1 MFDIGTKQEKEDME
15 KQKYKFEEYEEMPE
29 KEMLSMEKEM
39 LGIYIS
45 GHPLEKMR
53 EQIMHSTNINSL
65 DLSKIAEQAD
75 TTNIEENTQQI
86 QTTKPKFV
94 DGQKVKYA
102 GIITSIKKKYT
113 KNNKIMAFITIEDL
127 YGTAEII
134 AFENAVVNAGKSLIE
149 ENIVVVDGRL
159 SIRDDQEPTIIA
171 NEIKDL
177 GEKSW
182 IITFIY
188 SILII
193 VLGGYFI
200 VNPLS
205 GATTVTSFIG
215 IILCIYAVLDIIDCV
230 IIKVKV
236 KNFKKDLDKIE
247 NNVVDEQ

>member
-1 MFDIGTKQEKEDME
+1 MLKKVFNISIISSLLLFLFGLVLAVNAEGFIKSITVAIGVVLLLIGVFPVIDYFRYRKEG
-15 KQKYKFEEYEEMPE
+15 
-29 KEMLSMEKEM
+29 
-39 LGIYIS
+39 LGASVGIIS
-45 GHPLEKMR
+45 GIFSIVCGLMLL
-53 EQIMHSTNINSL
+53 INE
-65 DLSKIAEQAD
+65 DLLMILIPVFIGVWMII
-75 TTNIEENTQQI
+75 N
-86 QTTKPKFV
+86 
-94 DGQKVKYA
+94 
-102 GIITSIKKKYT
+102 GI
-113 KNNKIMAFITIEDL
+113 NKIQVSF
-127 YGTAEII
+127 
-134 AFENAVVNAGKSLIE
+134 
-149 ENIVVVDGRL
+149 
-159 SIRDDQEPTIIA
+159 
-171 NEIKDL
+171 EIKDL

-200 VNPLS
+200 VNPIS